1 MQAYASSYS
10 GHARVNRLLFIAS
23 KTVGTPTE
31 LEALRLAADQLR
43 KVCAWLL
50 PDHSQQSLRGHRA
63 VDTVVDVSVCVL
75 CCKRYPRWVAT
86 LLMNLLQGCVL
97 LHTWWTVCQGTV
109 RARLQGENTVQY
121 VDVMD
126 RIGSRLGAAYTLD
139 R

>member
-10 GHARVNRLLFIAS
+10 GHARVNRLLFLAS

-86 LLMNLLQGCVL
+86 LLRICSKAAFYCIPGGQCAKARCAR
-97 LHTWWTVCQGTV
+97 VC
-109 RARLQGENTVQY
+109 RARTRCS
-121 VDVMD
+121 M
-126 RIGSRLGAAYTLD
+126 
-139 R
+139 